1 MPWSADL
8 LESQF
13 SEVQEEPREWQLSL
27 TGGSQRPAPK
37 VSHCVAKGGIE
48 PGLGEPGY
56 GFQWWFRRFLAS
68 LCLTSAFSLF
78 FLVRIGHFSVPLP
91 YRRWCS

>member
-37 VSHCVAKGGIE
+37 VVFVEALTLFK
-48 PGLGEPGY
+48 
-56 GFQWWFRRFLAS
+56 RRL
-68 LCLTSAFSLF
+68 
-78 FLVRIGHFSVPLP
+78 I
-91 YRRWCS
+91 